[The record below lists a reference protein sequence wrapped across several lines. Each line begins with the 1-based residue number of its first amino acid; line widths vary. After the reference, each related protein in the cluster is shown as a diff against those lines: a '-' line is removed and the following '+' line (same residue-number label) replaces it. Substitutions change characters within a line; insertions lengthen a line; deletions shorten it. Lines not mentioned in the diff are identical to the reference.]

1 MKNPLIKYIKFLSL
15 SLLLWLLASC
25 NTSQGHSEIDKWKE
39 QAGNI
44 TIIRDDFGIP
54 HIYGKTDA
62 DAVFGLLYAQCEDD
76 FNRVEQNYI
85 WAIGRLAEVEGKE
98 ALYSDLRANMF
109 MSKEEAIANYDSSP
123 DWLKKLCDAFAD
135 GINYYLHTHPEV
147 KPKLLT
153 RFEPWMPMYFSEG
166 SIGGD
171 IERINTNKI
180 RAFYEDG
187 VTFTKTQEAEIK
199 KREEELEP
207 QGSNG
212 IAISGTLTQSGNAM
226 LLINPHTSFYFRG
239 EVHVVSEEGLNAY
252 GAVTWGQF
260 FVYQGFNEK
269 TGWMH
274 TSTYTDVMDE
284 YVEVIEEK
292 EEGLFYVY
300 GEELRPVIKTEV
312 ILKYTDKGEMKEK
325 TFPIYRTHH
334 GPVTHKENE
343 SPVASAMMW
352 EPIKALE
359 QSYIRTK
366 QKDYKGFLNMM
377 DIRTNSSNNTVYAD
391 ADGNI
396 AYFHGNFVPVRD
408 TIFDFSRPVDGSN
421 PKTDWKGLHAVD
433 ENILVLNPK
442 NGWIQNCNSTPFTAA
457 LEDSPKRENYPKYM
471 SIDQEN
477 FRGIHAIELLRDKSG
492 YTIDSLISLAY
503 DSYLPAFAK
512 LIPGLV
518 SAYDEAEAELPEL
531 AGAINI
537 LRNWDYRTSEESVA
551 MTLAHFYG
559 TLYGKNGIR
568 PAPMS
573 DMELMSYFGSE
584 SPLEERLSIFKEVV
598 SQLESDFGNWNIP
611 WGEVN
616 RYQRLNGDI
625 RQEFDDDKPS
635 IPIGL
640 SSGRWGALAAYGA
653 RYSNNT
659 KKIYGTRGNSFV
671 AVVEFGSKVSAKTIL
686 AGGQSGNPK
695 SPHFDDQALPYAK
708 VKFKEAA
715 YYKEDVLKRARI
727 SYRPGLR

>member
-25 NTSQGHSEIDKWKE
+25 NTSQGHSEIDKWKD
-39 QAGNI
+39 QAENI

-187 VTFTKTQEAEIK
+187 VTFNKTEEAEIK

-477 FRGIHAIELLRDKSG
+477 FRGIHAIELLRDKSR

-537 LRNWDYRTSEESVA
+537 LRNWDYRTSEESAA

-625 RQEFDDDKPS
+625 RQAFDDDKSS

-640 SSGRWGALAAYGA
+640 SSGRWGSLAAYGA
-653 RYSNNT
+653 RYNNNT

-708 VKFKEAA
+708 AKFKEAA

-727 SYRPGLR
+727 SYKPGLR

>member
-25 NTSQGHSEIDKWKE
+25 NTSQGHSEIDKWKD
-39 QAGNI
+39 QAENI

-187 VTFTKTQEAEIK
+187 VTFNKTEEAEIK

-312 ILKYTDKGEMKEK
+312 ILKYTDNGGMKEK

-477 FRGIHAIELLRDKSG
+477 FRGIHAIELLRDKSR

-537 LRNWDYRTSEESVA
+537 LRNWDYRTSEESAA

-625 RQEFDDDKPS
+625 RQAFDDDKSS

-640 SSGRWGALAAYGA
+640 SSGRWGSLAAYGA
-653 RYSNNT
+653 RYNNNT

-708 VKFKEAA
+708 AKFKEAA

-727 SYRPGLR
+727 SYKPGLR

>member
-171 IERINTNKI
+171 IERINTKKI

-187 VTFTKTQEAEIK
+187 VTFNKTEEAEIK

-312 ILKYTDKGEMKEK
+312 ILKYTDKGGMKEK

-477 FRGIHAIELLRDKSG
+477 FRGIHAIELLRDKSR

-537 LRNWDYRTSEESVA
+537 LRNWDYRTSEESAA
-551 MTLAHFYG
+551 MTLAHFYA

-625 RQEFDDDKPS
+625 RQAFDDDKSS

-640 SSGRWGALAAYGA
+640 SSGRWGSLAAYGA
-653 RYSNNT
+653 RYNNNT

-708 VKFKEAA
+708 AKFKEAA

-727 SYRPGLR
+727 SY